1 MDTRLGKTGL
11 SVMALICLIRCGSS
25 DASTTTSSR
34 ADLAATQAI
43 ELSGMNNSDPALLP
57 VMGQPVYAG
66 YATLDIPG
74 LGAQIGDLDLAVT
87 FGTTQGTVSG
97 EIGQFDDRD
106 GSLSIGG
113 GRLLRGADPRTGVA
127 FGADLDGTLTD
138 ASGDWHIDGEINGD
152 FRGRDHDGIT
162 AVVSGAV
169 DHDDQQNILDGSV
182 TGVRTD

>member
-57 VMGQPVYAG
+57 VMGQAVYAG

-87 FGTTQGTVSG
+87 FGTTQGAV
-97 EIGQFDDRD
+97 
-106 GSLSIGG
+106 
-113 GRLLRGADPRTGVA
+113 
-127 FGADLDGTLTD
+127 
-138 ASGDWHIDGEINGD
+138 SGDWHIDGETNGD
-152 FRGRDHDGIT
+152 FHGRDQDGIT
-162 AVVSGAV
+162 DVVSGAV